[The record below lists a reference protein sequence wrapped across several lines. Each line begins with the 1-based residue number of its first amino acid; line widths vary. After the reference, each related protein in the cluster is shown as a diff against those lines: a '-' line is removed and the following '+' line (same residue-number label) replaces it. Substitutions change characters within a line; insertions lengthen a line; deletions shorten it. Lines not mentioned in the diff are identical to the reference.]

1 MEEYSVVDKLI
12 KKVEMDSLKGLKSKF
27 KKDISI
33 LKKTD
38 KVQDKKLEMCKPC
51 KKETKIMRRS

>member
-1 MEEYSVVDKLI
+1 MDKLI
-12 KKVEMDSLKGLKSKF
+12 KKVETDVKKGMKSKF

-38 KVQDKKLEMCKPC
+38 KVQDKKLDQCMPC
-51 KKETKIMRRS
+51 KKGTKIMRRS